1 MNRKISRNEK
11 HKYSNEE
18 KLALVENENTSALTN
33 IAQENDCNISELLQ
47 NFGINNLRFLI
58 LKCSRFIIRFVFI
71 LLLLYTQFK
80 SPPPP
85 TRRLLKISVFS
96 NPHPLTIPISP
107 TISLSY
113 FFQPLLLFHTP
124 VYRKTESRYDSFARL
139 KWM

>member
-33 IAQENDCNISELLQ
+33 IAQENDWNISELLQ

-71 LLLLYTQFK
+71 LLLLYTQMFSLLEKERKKQFK

-85 TRRLLKISVFS
+85 
-96 NPHPLTIPISP
+96 
-107 TISLSY
+107 
-113 FFQPLLLFHTP
+113 P
-124 VYRKTESRYDSFARL
+124 VDY
-139 KWM
+139 